1 MKTVNYFGTNYTV
14 PDYAKFIATDGDG
27 ECWWYTVKPRC
38 SKFLNVWQPMKNPN
52 NLCGRLGYKPVK
64 HFERSLQSV

>member
-14 PDYAKFIATDGDG
+14 PDYAKFIATDANGDV
-27 ECWWYTVKPRC
+27 WYFNSPPRC
-38 SKFLNVWQPMKNPN
+38 SKILMKWTTH

-64 HFERSLQSV
+64 QFERSLQNV